1 MKKSNLIALSLM
13 GMMMGFN
20 AKSSYSNPKEF
31 EPPKEPKKVI
41 PKGCKEYHFTR
52 SGDIVGISYA
62 YIHFSCIALSEKKAK
77 EKFKKHITLTGFIK
91 S

>member
-1 MKKSNLIALSLM
+1 MKTKYFALA
-13 GMMMGFN
+13 MMGVMMSTV
-20 AKSSYSNPKEF
+20 AQESQIHKEEK

-52 SGDIVGISYA
+52 SGNQVEESCGF
-62 YIHFSCIALSEKKAK
+62 IHFSCVASSERKAK
-77 EKFKKHITLTGFIK
+77 IKFEKYLRLTE